1 MQLIKAPKKRKA
13 AKRAHAP
20 AIEGTTCAAP
30 VIADAAPEAQVTGAE
45 PPPAPVAAA
54 EATPRVELGH
64 SLEIKDVEAAHRQ
77 LLEALERGPS
87 VTVDMT
93 RLGATDTAGV
103 QLLLAFKNEA
113 GKRGV
118 AVDFLGE
125 SPALAQALA
134 VLGLRDAFPAVRS
147 P

>member
-1 MQLIKAPKKRKA
+1 MQQIKAPKKRKA

-20 AIEGTTCAAP
+20 AIEATSCAAP
-30 VIADAAPEAQVTGAE
+30 VIPDAAPEVQLTAE
-45 PPPAPVAAA
+45 PPPAVIAAA
-54 EATPRVELGH
+54 EVMPRVELGH

-87 VTVDMT
+87 VTVDMS

-125 SPALAQALA
+125 PPALAQALA
-134 VLGLRDAFPAVRS
+134 VLGLRDAFPMVRS